1 MRRRTLEV
9 WEGGEVVDNE
19 RLTWRLRGGGSRRG
33 CRHGAA
39 WRFESEKRSQ
49 LAPLGLKFARSNQYY
64 SSQRYMREDVSK
76 QCTHVHCYMSG
87 GGGWYKEGLPGEME
101 LRGRRWWRRGWRVPR
116 GSQSGATV
124 TRGWREGG
132 KAWMEEGKGWTAGQ
146 TKPLLLHFCPSGQTP
161 TLYTR
166 ALPSYARRHPCPM
179 RDGPVPLFRQRSET
193 NGSFRAIL
201 FEFVN

>member
-1 MRRRTLEV
+1 MEAKSWNVKAKSCIATSNARSLRGWGSGRRR
-9 WEGGEVVDNE
+9 VDNE
-19 RLTWRLRGGGSRRG
+19 RLTWRLRVARGGGSRRG

-76 QCTHVHCYMSG
+76 QCTHVHCYMTG
-87 GGGWYKEGLPGEME
+87 GGGCRYKEGLPGEME

-132 KAWMEEGKGWTAGQ
+132 
-146 TKPLLLHFCPSGQTP
+146 
-161 TLYTR
+161 
-166 ALPSYARRHPCPM
+166 
-179 RDGPVPLFRQRSET
+179 
-193 NGSFRAIL
+193 
-201 FEFVN
+201 